1 MVKLTSE
8 LSDDDILEYKNY
20 NIFLHP
26 CLAVKYRYYLDLV
39 GLEKQIQGDFNSHK
53 TLFVT

>member
-20 NIFLHP
+20 SIFLHP

-39 GLEKQIQGDFNSHK
+39 GLEKQIQGDFNPHK
-53 TLFVT
+53 TLFGT